1 MESELLIKMT
11 EGTSNQQ
18 LILFPYLGGSRSS
31 FQTLIMELGDSY
43 QVWVANPPG
52 HIGSNS
58 PLVEDMNQLVD
69 MYYEALKKIVGEEY
83 YLVGHSM
90 GGNIAYFLAKKL
102 CSSEC
107 ELARPMGIII
117 TGSGSPKVMHGQNI
131 SQWDEERLLHK
142 VKSYGL
148 LPPELV
154 NEDDILQAFVP
165 IFRAD
170 YKILETG
177 SDIEIEEK
185 LELPAYLI
193 WGEKDTVE
201 SIDLVVDWL
210 RYFKNRLVVMPI
222 KDGTHMFINSHAKEV
237 SEYIAKITKGC
248 YDQEED
254 E

>member
-1 MESELLIKMT
+1 MKSELLIKIT

-31 FQTLIMELGDSY
+31 FQTLISELSDTY

-52 HIGSNS
+52 HIGSTI
-58 PLVEDMNQLVD
+58 PFVEDMNQMVD
-69 MYYEALKKIVGEEY
+69 MYYEALKEIVGEEY

-102 CSSEC
+102 CSSESK
-107 ELARPMGIII
+107 LTKPKGIII

-131 SQWDEERLLHK
+131 SQWDEDRLLDK

-148 LPPELV
+148 LPKELI
-154 NEDDILQAFVP
+154 NEDEILQAFVP

-177 SDIEIEEK
+177 ANIEIEEK
-185 LELPAYLI
+185 LELAAYLL

-201 SIDLVVDWL
+201 PVDLVADWL
-210 RYFKNRLVVMPI
+210 RYFKNKLVVIPI

-237 SEYIAKITKGC
+237 SQYIDKIVEGC
-248 YDQEED
+248 YNVEED
-254 E
+254 